1 MGLKTIL
8 RYGSHTES
16 QSLVLTGF
24 VLLCSLVGAA
34 VPSFAAEKGP
44 DGGTPKRNGSNPLA
58 ESERALMQG
67 RADDAAADLRVAL
80 TTNPKDGHAHLL
92 LCRVFY
98 SEELADAAVTECE
111 AALEALGNDSKA
123 QDWMGRAYG
132 LKADRSGPLA
142 GYKLASKVR
151 IAFEA
156 AVQLDPQNADAV
168 DDLSEYYVGA
178 PSILGGGTDK
188 AFELAT
194 KIEAQLPQPAH
205 RMRGL
210 AAEKER
216 DYAKAEAEFRAAVGV
231 GGRADAWTDLGH
243 FYARRD
249 QKDQAI
255 DALKHAI
262 SVDRTHDESLVDV
275 ASILDTMHREPVLAK
290 QVLQDYLA
298 SLAKSDAAPAFKAH
312 VMLGKTL
319 ANNGDKAGAQT
330 EFQSALGLAKDYAP
344 AKKAL
349 QHL

>member
-1 MGLKTIL
+1 MGLRTIL
-8 RYGSHTES
+8 RYGSHTAS
-16 QSLVLTGF
+16 QSSMLTGF
-24 VLLCSLVGAA
+24 VLLCFLGTA
-34 VPSFAAEKGP
+34 VPSFAAGKLS
-44 DGGTPKRNGSNPLA
+44 DGGRTKRNASSPLA
-58 ESERALMQG
+58 ESEQALMQG
-67 RADDAAADLRVAL
+67 RVDDAAAGLRGVL
-80 TTNPKDGHAHLL
+80 TANPKDGYAHLL

-98 SEELADAAVTECE
+98 AEELADPAVTECE
-111 AALEALGNDSKA
+111 AALETLGNDSKA

-132 LKADRSGPLA
+132 LKADRSGPLT

-156 AVQLDPQNADAV
+156 AVQLDPKNADAA

-178 PSILGGGTDK
+178 PSILGGGTDR

-194 KIEAQLPQPAH
+194 KIEPQLPQPAH
-205 RMRGL
+205 RMRAL

-216 DYAKAEAEFRAAVGV
+216 DYAKAEAEFRAAVAV

-255 DALKHAI
+255 EALKHAI

-275 ASILDTMHREPVLAK
+275 ASILDTMHREPVLAE
-290 QVLQDYLA
+290 QVLRDYLA
-298 SLAKSDAAPAFKAH
+298 SNAKSDAAPAFKTH
-312 VMLGKTL
+312 VMLGKML
-319 ANNGDKAGAQT
+319 ASNGDKAGAQT
-330 EFQSALGLAKDYAP
+330 EFQGALGLAKDYAP